1 MARDIQSGGPRPL
14 PPTLLPL
21 CKDPAGHPLSW
32 LAGRELA
39 GTDFMWCVSQN
50 QGELHFFPLT
60 SPGTV

>member
-1 MARDIQSGGPRPL
+1 MPRAADLGPCPHGSCL
-14 PPTLLPL
+14 SAKTPV
-21 CKDPAGHPLSW
+21 GHPLSW
-32 LAGRELA
+32 LTGRELA

>member
-1 MARDIQSGGPRPL
+1 MDLGPCPRGSCLSAKTPV
-14 PPTLLPL
+14 
-21 CKDPAGHPLSW
+21 GHPLSW
-32 LAGRELA
+32 LVGRELA